1 MQKYEQD
8 TSEVPKSFFNF
19 KNVRS
24 RSFFLVFSC
33 FYWISLEIDQSGS
46 KKALVESEVVDFEAA
61 KKMFE
66 TSPYHVMGTQGL
78 L

>member
-1 MQKYEQD
+1 ME
-8 TSEVPKSFFNF
+8 F
-19 KNVRS
+19 
-24 RSFFLVFSC
+24 
-33 FYWISLEIDQSGS
+33 DQSGS
-46 KKALVESEVVDFEAA
+46 KKALVESEVVDFEAV